1 MNGFDVLFY
10 GNKQVVFD
18 QFCLAIELSFGETPR
33 NLIKTT
39 CHKVYYREFGLDN
52 IVKVAEQ
59 NKQSDLH
66 FRSSLI
72 TLLLPALI
80 IAIGYGSAWG
90 WLHFND
96 QSHSAIA
103 RLCMFVL
110 VLGVPLLIAY
120 NVLKFA
126 TLGIR
131 LFDDYLIVHKG
142 FPARDPMEIDY
153 QFIKNVELEYGWLG
167 QITGVAS
174 MHIYPKAGKPITVSG
189 LRDPQIAL
197 KAVHER
203 CVN

>member
-1 MNGFDVLFY
+1 MSSD
-10 GNKQVVFD
+10 KT
-18 QFCLAIELSFGETPR
+18 AR
-33 NLIKTT
+33 NLMKIT
-39 CHKVYYREFGLDN
+39 CLKELYWEFGLDN

-59 NKQSDLH
+59 NMQSDLH

-72 TLLLPALI
+72 TLLLPAFI
-80 IAIGYGSAWG
+80 IAIGYGGAWG
-90 WLHFND
+90 WLHLNE
-96 QSHSAIA
+96 QSHTALA

-131 LFDDYLIVHKG
+131 LFDDHLIVHKG

-174 MHIYPKAGKPITVSG
+174 MHIYPKAGKPISVSG
-189 LRDPQIAL
+189 LKDPQGAL
-197 KAVHER
+197 KAVQER